1 VARQLIQ
8 DYRMNKWHVLLAA
21 FALAGCSPGSPEAK
35 SSAAPAAETKVD
47 STAPASAAASADKL
61 SKLHI
66 LAKYDPA
73 RDPEA
78 DLTLAL
84 DKAKIAHKR
93 VLLDVGGEWCSWCHL
108 IDQYIGGHDD
118 VREAFEASFVALK
131 INYSDEN
138 KNEAFIAK
146 YGQVPGYPHFF
157 VLEPDGKLAV
167 SQGTAELEEGRG
179 YNHDRMLAFAK
190 RWTPG

>member
-1 VARQLIQ
+1 
-8 DYRMNKWHVLLAA
+8 MNKWSAVLAA
-21 FALAGCSPGSPEAK
+21 FALAACSPSAPSTEAA
-35 SSAAPAAETKVD
+35 SSAAPAPEARAE
-47 STAPASAAASADKL
+47 SSAPASTAASADKL
-61 SKLHI
+61 SQLHI

-78 DLTLAL
+78 DLLVAL
-84 DKAKIAHKR
+84 DKAKAEHKR

-118 VREAFEASFVALK
+118 VLAAFETSFVALK
-131 INYSDEN
+131 VNYSDEN

-146 YGQVPGYPHFF
+146 YGKVPGYPHFF
-157 VLEPDGKLAV
+157 VLKPDGKFAV
-167 SQGTAELEEGRG
+167 SQGTAELEEGHG

-190 RWTPG
+190 RWVPS

>member
-1 VARQLIQ
+1 
-8 DYRMNKWHVLLAA
+8 MNKWAVLLAA
-21 FALAGCSPGSPEAK
+21 FALAGCSPGARSPEAK
-35 SSAAPAAETKVD
+35 SPAAPAAEATTD
-47 STAPASAAASADKL
+47 SAPPARPATSADKL
-61 SKLHI
+61 SQLHI

-78 DLTLAL
+78 DLQLAL
-84 DKAKIAHKR
+84 DKAKASHKR

-108 IDQYIGGHDD
+108 IDSYIADHDD
-118 VREAFEASFVALK
+118 VRGAFEASFVALK

-146 YGQVPGYPHFF
+146 YGQVSGYPHFF

-167 SQGTAELEEGRG
+167 SQDTADLEEGRG

-190 RWTPG
+190 RWVLR